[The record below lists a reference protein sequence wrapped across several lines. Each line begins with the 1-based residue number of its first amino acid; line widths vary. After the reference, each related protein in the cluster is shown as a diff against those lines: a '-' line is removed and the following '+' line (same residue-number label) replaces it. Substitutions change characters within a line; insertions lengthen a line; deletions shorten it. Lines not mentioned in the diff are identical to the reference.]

1 MFFGLSR
8 LCGFAGGFAE
18 NEWQDAVFWW
28 SICGDMHGERGT

>member
-18 NEWQDAVFWW
+18 NEWQDVVFLVANLW
-28 SICGDMHGERGT
+28 